1 MIASLRDDLVTRTE
15 IKSAARR
22 AAAEAACQ
30 EAQEILTEELE
41 ERLRK
46 HWPRKGRTEVNCDNL
61 FTSACPWSSLECFG
75 CIRNI
80 GLLARH
86 THVIA

>member
-1 MIASLRDDLVTRTE
+1 MTRTE
-15 IKSAARR
+15 RRSAARK

-46 HWPRKGRTEVNCDNL
+46 HWPRKGRTEVIVQTIFLGQMRGTIRGSNFFL
-61 FTSACPWSSLECFG
+61 SSK
-75 CIRNI
+75 NKK
-80 GLLARH
+80 
-86 THVIA
+86 